1 MNYIRNG
8 FNFFIIILISNIIS
22 TNSKLAF
29 KYPTSIALEN
39 KNIFV
44 IEENGIYI
52 CDPNLNE
59 KVKTIITFSET
70 EKISSPEKLSTVILI
85 RTNYFLIS
93 LINYKVY
100 FFYKTGTYA
109 YNSDTLIAD
118 FSPTSISLTPIEYY
132 FGIVNYVVSYI
143 DSDLKLKILYYEYNF
158 YTNKTTHLST
168 TIEDNLK
175 KRKCH
180 DSSCYYD
187 SEDYHYDFKNQ
198 GLSCVYLED
207 YYWFLVCFFVASST
221 NYEYLEELVFTVN
234 SNEIK
239 ITADYLY

>member
-8 FNFFIIILISNIIS
+8 FNFFIIILISNIIR
-22 TNSKLAF
+22 TDSKLAF
-29 KYPTSIALEN
+29 NYPTSIALEN

-59 KVKTIITFSET
+59 KLKTIKTFSET

-100 FFYKTGTYA
+100 FFYYTGTYA

-118 FSPTSISLTPIEYY
+118 FSPLH
-132 FGIVNYVVSYI
+132 
-143 DSDLKLKILYYEYNF
+143 LY
-158 YTNKTTHLST
+158 L
-168 TIEDNLK
+168 
-175 KRKCH
+175 
-180 DSSCYYD
+180 
-187 SEDYHYDFKNQ
+187 
-198 GLSCVYLED
+198 
-207 YYWFLVCFFVASST
+207 
-221 NYEYLEELVFTVN
+221 
-234 SNEIK
+234 
-239 ITADYLY
+239 